1 MAKKQKGSSNYAKL
15 QVKIQ
20 KLHSK
25 IKNQRND
32 FLQQESTRLVRKY
45 DVIAVEDIDLRAIGG
60 ALKLGKNLHDNG
72 FGMFRTMLTYKLE
85 QKAHAL
91 LKLTD
96 GLLLLKHAV
105 ITDMF
110 RKSILMN
117 VHMFVKNEGSLLTET
132 GMLQSTSEKKENVS
146 S

>member
-1 MAKKQKGSSNYAKL
+1 MAKKQKGSSNYTKL

-20 KLHSK
+20 KLHAK
-25 IKNQRND
+25 TKNQRND
-32 FLQQESTRLVRKY
+32 FLQQEITRLVRKY
-45 DVIAVEDIDLRAIGG
+45 DVIADLRAIGG

>member
-1 MAKKQKGSSNYAKL
+1 MARICMIMVSECSELCLHINSSKK
-15 QVKIQ
+15 
-20 KLHSK
+20 
-25 IKNQRND
+25 
-32 FLQQESTRLVRKY
+32 T
-45 DVIAVEDIDLRAIGG
+45 
-60 ALKLGKNLHDNG
+60 
-72 FGMFRTMLTYKLE
+72 
-85 QKAHAL
+85 HAL

-96 GLLLLKHAV
+96 GLLLLKHAA

-132 GMLQSTSEKKENVS
+132 GMLQSASEKKENVS

>member
-1 MAKKQKGSSNYAKL
+1 MAKKQKGSSNYTKL

-20 KLHSK
+20 KLHAK
-25 IKNQRND
+25 TKNQRNA

-45 DVIAVEDIDLRAIGG
+45 DVIADLRAIGG

>member
-1 MAKKQKGSSNYAKL
+1 MARICMIMVSECSELCLHINSSK
-15 QVKIQ
+15 
-20 KLHSK
+20 
-25 IKNQRND
+25 
-32 FLQQESTRLVRKY
+32 
-45 DVIAVEDIDLRAIGG
+45 
-60 ALKLGKNLHDNG
+60 
-72 FGMFRTMLTYKLE
+72 
-85 QKAHAL
+85 KAHAL

-96 GLLLLKHAV
+96 GLLLLKHAA
-105 ITDMF
+105 IADMF